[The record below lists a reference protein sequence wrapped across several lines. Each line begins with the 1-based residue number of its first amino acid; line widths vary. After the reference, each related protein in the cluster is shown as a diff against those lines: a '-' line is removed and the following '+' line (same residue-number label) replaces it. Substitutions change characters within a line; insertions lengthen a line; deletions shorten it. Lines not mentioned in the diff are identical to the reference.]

1 MIAHKPAPEIN
12 VDKLMR
18 EIRESIPRR
27 DNLGGPT
34 TSMRMLTG
42 GVGLDLEDIAVELGR
57 ISPGVDPPAL
67 VQLSLYESNWQSFP
81 TPLPSTEEAA
91 YHFRDFLAYD
101 DVDFVRAAYQAIL
114 KREAD
119 EEGLRCYLAMLQ
131 DGASK
136 AEILHRVCQS
146 PEGRQR
152 DVRIG
157 GLRLPY
163 ALDSISRLPFI
174 GRVIAIAVAIW
185 NLPGSERSHRRVSRE
200 LARRLR
206 QNEQHSIRYAKT
218 ATDAFRRLEHSQNV
232 LADMTKLFATRAQS
246 ESFQKALTRTIASL
260 QAFQKVTKTHVD
272 KGLFDAQ
279 IDELRANIETKAE
292 STAVETARRQIQH
305 ISETKADRRDSERWA
320 KEVGASIRTIAEAKA
335 DTAELAR
342 VQTALEDARR
352 QIQHISETKADR
364 RDSER
369 WAKDVD
375 ASIRT
380 IAEAKADTTELA
392 QVQTT
397 IEDVA
402 QRLELIQESKAS
414 SVDLQNLKLF
424 LLSATAAKAERHEIT
439 ALTNHLVALL
449 ERCATKTE
457 FELVRSSIERTND
470 ATDNICRDKA
480 NISDLDGLGVE
491 IKRESRIALEEIE
504 RVVQDLA
511 NTKADQAAIATIRL
525 ELSTAVEESSAA
537 AREALQG
544 SLNEWDR
551 KLDSL
556 GQSKADQAAVTAYRS
571 EVIAALENY
580 SSAAKVTL
588 GDSIAEMDRKLDS
601 LEQSKAD
608 QATIAAVRLEL
619 SATVEKSSTAA
630 REALQGSNNEWDRK
644 LDSLGQSKADQAAVT
659 AFRSEVIAALEN
671 YSRAAK
677 VTLGSSIAEMDRKLD
692 SLEQSKADQATI
704 AAVRLELSTAV
715 EESSTAARQALQ
727 GSINEWNKTLDS
739 LSQSKADQA
748 AVTAYRSEVIA
759 AFENYSSAAKVTLG
773 DSIAEMDRKLDSLE
787 QASRKWMN
795 RLDEVVAKKADNSV
809 VEAVKADANI
819 AITLNQK
826 SAVAALTSA
835 IAVVNSQ
842 AHDLKR
848 NVLDQGRRVGL
859 LLEEARKRFPKPISR
874 AQIGAMLSEDDH
886 RLDAMYASFEDQFRG
901 TRTDIRRRQAI
912 YLPYVREAK
921 AGSATAP
928 VIDVGC
934 GRGEWLELLRDE
946 GFVARGVD
954 LNRIFLDGCRDL
966 KLDVSEQDALSFLR
980 ELKRD
985 SVGVLTSFH
994 MIEHLDHKI
1003 LIALLDETLRVL
1015 RPGGIAIFE
1024 TPNPRNVVVG
1034 SCNFYLDPTHKRP
1047 LPPDLSHYLLEARGF
1062 SKVEVQELH
1071 PCGEEQMVS
1080 DGAPKVRDVLNHMLY
1095 SAQDYAVIGRKV

>member
-1 MIAHKPAPEIN
+1 MIAGKPAPEIS
-12 VDKLMR
+12 VDKIMR
-18 EIRESIPRR
+18 EIREAAPRR
-27 DNLGGPT
+27 DNLGGPA
-34 TSMRMLTG
+34 TSIRMLTLG
-42 GVGLDLEDIAVELGR
+42 ASLDLEDVAVELGR
-57 ISPGVDPPAL
+57 SAPGVDPPAPIH
-67 VQLSLYESNWQSFP
+67 LSLSDSDWQPMP
-81 TPLPSTEEAA
+81 TPLLGREEAA

-114 KREAD
+114 KRDAD

-136 AEILHRVCQS
+136 AEILHRICES
-146 PEGRQR
+146 PEGRR
-152 DVRIG
+152 KNVRIG

-174 GRVIAIAVAIW
+174 GRAIAIAVAIW
-185 NLPGSERSHRRVSRE
+185 NLPGSERSHRRESRE

-206 QNEQHSIRYAKT
+206 QNEQHSLRNAKT

-260 QAFQKVTKTHVD
+260 QSLQKATKTHVD

-292 STAVETARRQIQH
+292 STAVETTHRQIQR

-320 KEVGASIRTIAEAKA
+320 KDVGASIRTIAEAKA
-335 DTAELAR
+335 DTAELAQ
-342 VQTALEDARR
+342 VQTAIKDARR
-352 QIQHISETKADR
+352 QIQHISETKANR
-364 RDSER
+364 GDSER
-369 WAKDVD
+369 WAKDVGV
-375 ASIRT
+375 SIRT
-380 IAEAKADTTELA
+380 IAEAKADTAELA
-392 QVQTT
+392 QVQTA

-402 QRLELIQESKAS
+402 QKLELIRESKAS
-414 SVDLQNLKLF
+414 SVDLQNLEVF
-424 LLSATAAKAERHEIT
+424 LLSATEAKAERHEIT

-449 ERCATKTE
+449 EHRATKTE
-457 FELVRSSIERTND
+457 FEFVRSSIERTND
-470 ATDNICRDKA
+470 AIGNIRRDKA

-491 IKRESRIALEEIE
+491 IKRESRIALEEVE
-504 RVVQDLA
+504 RVVQDLN
-511 NTKADQAAIATIRL
+511 NTKADQATISALRL
-525 ELSTAVEESSAA
+525 ELNAA
-537 AREALQG
+537 AEDSSTSRGALQD
-544 SLNEWDR
+544 SINEWDR

-556 GQSKADQAAVTAYRS
+556 SQSKADQAAIAVLRS

-580 SSAAKVTL
+580 SGAVKVTL

-608 QATIAAVRLEL
+608 QAAIAAVRLEL
-619 SATVEKSSTAA
+619 SAAVEDSSTA
-630 REALQGSNNEWDRK
+630 RGALQGSIKEWDRK
-644 LDSLGQSKADQAAVT
+644 LDSLSQAKADQAAITVL
-659 AFRSEVIAALEN
+659 RSEMIAALEN
-671 YSRAAK
+671 YSGAAK
-677 VTLGSSIAEMDRKLD
+677 VTLGDSLAEMDRKLD
-692 SLEQSKADQATI
+692 SLEQSKADQAAI
-704 AAVRLELSTAV
+704 AAVRLELNAAV
-715 EESSTAARQALQ
+715 DDSSTARGALQ
-727 GSINEWNKTLDS
+727 GSIKEWDRKLDS

-748 AVTAYRSEVIA
+748 AITVLRSEMIA
-759 AFENYSSAAKVTLG
+759 ALENYSGAAKVTLG
-773 DSIAEMDRKLDSLE
+773 DSLAEVDCKLDSIE

-795 RLDEVVAKKADNSV
+795 RLDEVVAKKADNAV
-809 VEAVKADANI
+809 VEAVKAEANI

-826 SAVAALTSA
+826 SAVDALTSA
-835 IAVVNSQ
+835 LAVVNSQ
-842 AHDLKR
+842 AHDLKI

-859 LLEEARKRFPKPISR
+859 LLEEARKRFPKPISG
-874 AQIGAMLSEDDH
+874 AQIGTMLSEDDH

-901 TRTDIRRRQAI
+901 TRADIRRRQAI

-921 AGSATAP
+921 AGTANAP

-1015 RPGGIAIFE
+1015 RPGGVAIFE

-1047 LPPDLSHYLLEARGF
+1047 LPPDLSRYLLEARGF
-1062 SKVEVQELH
+1062 SKVEVQDLH

-1080 DGAPKVRDVLNHMLY
+1080 EGAQKVRDVLNHMLY